1 MATTV
6 TAAQVK
12 AFAPA
17 YAAVA
22 DAIVTQ
28 WITWA
33 PLHLSESKL
42 GDDFDQAVMF
52 WVCHQLETTKKS
64 SAGAG
69 GPVTAMETA
78 DVSVQFATPG
88 VDASTTYKATGWG
101 RSLMLLLRMYT
112 AGPRMF

>member
-17 YAAVA
+17 FAAVA

-33 PLHLSESKL
+33 PRYLSESKL
-42 GDDFDQAVMF
+42 STDFDQAVLL
-52 WVCHQLETTKKS
+52 WVCHQLQQTKGS
-64 SAGAG
+64 AAGAG
-69 GPVTAMETA
+69 GPVTQMSVG
-78 DVSVQFATPG
+78 DVSVQYAVPG
-88 VDASTTYKATGWG
+88 VEAAETYKATAWG
-101 RSLMLLLRMYT
+101 RMLQMLLRQYSSI
-112 AGPRMF
+112 PRTF